1 MLLGNFYK
9 DKGQKPL
16 KTIKYNFAPSK
27 KNDIFLNY
35 NTNRL
40 KRYSIIV
47 YIKDNKE
54 AKYSRY
60 NNKS

>member
-9 DKGQKPL
+9 DKGQKTM
-16 KTIKYNFAPSK
+16 KTTKYNFAPSK
-27 KNDIFLNY
+27 KNNTFLNY

-40 KRYSIIV
+40 KRHSFII

-54 AKYSRY
+54 VKYSKY
-60 NNKS
+60 NNKQ

>member
-1 MLLGNFYK
+1 MILGNFYK
-9 DKGQKPL
+9 DKGQIPL
-16 KTIKYNFAPSK
+16 KSIKYNFAPSK

-35 NTNRL
+35 KTNRL